1 MHNPGGFTE
10 TTKRIPVVPRTYDHN
25 SATKAQ
31 KEARH
36 MPIGKKMDNIKA
48 LKDSLKKG
56 GGGTF
61 IKYIPKNDSLT
72 GRFLTEPEEWVGYY
86 EHFDQALR
94 RSYPCIEDNCPGCA
108 SEERRT
114 FRYLANFVNTEDDRV
129 IPLQMPKDLANRLVN
144 RYDKYDTLMDRDYEL
159 SRSGEGLDTVYDA
172 TPEPPAS
179 RNLAKYTLHDLEKV
193 LQEAYDSV
201 FNTSAVIEDK
211 EDKPAKKAGGRPKKA
226 AAKVEEP
233 PEGFFPPPKE
243 KVEEVST
250 DPDPLD
256 EDDDPI
262 LPDDDDDTEGD
273 DDSFWTREKLQALAL
288 GELKATARD
297 FGVATK
303 GMTASQVIDA
313 ILASG
318 SEDDD
323 DDDIM
328 PD

>member
-1 MHNPGGFTE
+1 
-10 TTKRIPVVPRTYDHN
+10 
-25 SATKAQ
+25 
-31 KEARH
+31 

-201 FNTSAVIEDK
+201 FNTSAVTTE
-211 EDKPAKKAGGRPKKA
+211 EVTDKPAKKAGGRPKKS